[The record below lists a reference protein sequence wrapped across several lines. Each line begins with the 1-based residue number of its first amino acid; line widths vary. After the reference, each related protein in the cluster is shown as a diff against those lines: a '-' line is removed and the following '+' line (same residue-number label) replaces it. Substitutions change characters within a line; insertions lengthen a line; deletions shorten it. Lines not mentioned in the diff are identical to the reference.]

1 MSKVIDLELDL
12 PPSVEQIVDYFKDT
26 VLRRSEKG
34 LVSLVEATPEGF
46 RLKGRFSQPQ
56 RTRRSTWARPVV
68 SGGRLFLRDQHLLF
82 CYDLRE
88 GSLDEEPEK
97 EEASPRRR
105 TRGPPRED

>member
-1 MSKVIDLELDL
+1 MLIS
-12 PPSVEQIVDYFKDT
+12 
-26 VLRRSEKG
+26 RSEKG

-97 EEASPRRR
+97 EEEPRRGT
-105 TRGPPRED
+105 TRRPPRED